1 MNVFISR
8 RAGLAATRINARWRE
23 HADFPSTFAQELLE
37 AIDFLGSVD
46 TPGTPFP
53 TEKRPGLKRLL
64 MPKSRCHIYF
74 EIDERKQMIRVLH
87 VWDGR
92 RETTPKL

>member
-1 MNVFISR
+1 MNVFISK
-8 RAGLAATRINARWRE
+8 RAGRAAARINARWRN
-23 HADFPSTFAQELLE
+23 HADYTDTFAQELLE

-46 TPGTPFP
+46 TPGSPFP

-74 EIDERKQMIRVLH
+74 EIDKQKQMVCILH

-92 RETTPKL
+92 REAAPKL